1 MLKKWK
7 TLSRQEVHKNPY
19 WTAYH
24 DVFEKAD
31 GKQGDYYHLACPGG
45 VEIIAQRDDGR
56 VILVEQYRYLY
67 GHAVLS
73 FPGGSLKPGEDPEK
87 TAHDE
92 LLEETGY
99 RAGSIKLLGER
110 YISPGLFHY
119 IDTFFLATD
128 LVQDVPRPEETEEFI
143 YHYKTPAEIDQMMAA
158 GEIKSGNATC
168 AWTLARPHFQPAK

>member
-31 GKQGDYYHLACPGG
+31 GKQGDYYHLQCPGG
-45 VEIIAQRDDGR
+45 VEVIAQRDDGR

-67 GHAVLS
+67 GHDVLS
-73 FPGGSLKPGEDPEK
+73 FPGGSIEVGKDPEQ
-87 TAHDE
+87 TAREE

-99 RAGSIKLLGER
+99 RAGSLKFLGKR

-119 IDTFFLATD
+119 IDTFFLAKD
-128 LVQDVPRPEETEEFI
+128 LVHDVPRPGETEEFI
-143 YHYKTPAEIDQMMAA
+143 YHFKTPAEIDQMMAA
-158 GEIKSGNATC
+158 GEILSGNATC
-168 AWTLARPHFQPAK
+168 AWTLARPHLQLER